1 MNNQWKGIILGGG
14 LILLAIAGIFYLRS
28 SHPTPDTQKP
38 VLRIGYLPIT
48 HAALPLVVEAK
59 NNGKLQNFDLEMV
72 RFSNWAEL
80 AEALQAG
87 KIDGGGDILNNLA
100 FKIVEKGVPLQNIL
114 MAVRAGSALT
124 VSSAIHTPAE
134 LKGKTIAIPSRF
146 SPHYIL
152 LYRYLADNGLDIAT
166 DVTTIDMAPSDMVQA
181 LGAKSIDGFIVAEPF
196 NAQAE
201 EMGIG
206 KTLVLSRDIVIPGA
220 KNLECGITLR
230 KDFIDRHPEAV
241 QEFVEEMIQAGIWID
256 ENPDEAA
263 NLIAPLIGQQ
273 PETVLHTLIDPP
285 GRTRFTD
292 LYPRLEEFEAL
303 QDAMLSL
310 GLLDSKIDMA
320 AFVEE
325 KFAEQA
331 YTKFGLKKQDW

>member
-1 MNNQWKGIILGGG
+1 MNSKWKVIILGAG
-14 LILLAIAGIFYLRS
+14 LILLAIAGLFYLRS
-28 SHPTPDTQKP
+28 TPPAPGAQKP

-59 NNGKLQNFDLEMV
+59 NGGKLQNFDLEMI

-124 VSSAIHTPAE
+124 VSPTINSPDE
-134 LKGKTIAIPSRF
+134 LKGKTIAVPTRI

-152 LYRYLADNGLDIAT
+152 LYRYLADNGLDIAA

-206 KTLVLSRDIVIPGA
+206 KTLALSRDIIIPGA

-263 NLIAPLIGQQ
+263 ALISPLIRQK
-273 PETVLHTLIDPP
+273 PETILHSLKDPP

-292 LYPRLEEFEAL
+292 LYPRQQEFEAL
-303 QDAMLSL
+303 QDAMFSL
-310 GLLDSKIDMA
+310 GLLDNKIDMA
-320 AFVEE
+320 AFVED

-331 YTKFGLKKQDW
+331 YKKLGLKKQDW